1 MILNDGLNVLAPN
14 GFGVDPDPD
23 EGTEEVAA
31 PASEP
36 KRGRRVKTPATAPT
50 ATTPEEAPEAA
61 TAAGPA
67 DSSEAAETTTDT
79 ATDTTTEETE

>member
-14 GFGVDPDPD
+14 GFGVDPD
-23 EGTEEVAA
+23 TAEEVAA
-31 PASEP
+31 PTPETE
-36 KRGRRVKTPATAPT
+36 RGRHVKTPATAPT
-50 ATTPEEAPEAA
+50 ATTPEEAPTEAA
-61 TAAGPA
+61 EAGPA

>member
-14 GFGVDPDPD
+14 GFGVDPDPAEET
-23 EGTEEVAA
+23 EGPEEVAA
-31 PASEP
+31 P

-50 ATTPEEAPEAA
+50 ATTPEEAE
-61 TAAGPA
+61 AGPA

>member
-14 GFGVDPDPD
+14 GFGVDPDPA
-23 EGTEEVAA
+23 EETEEVAA
-31 PASEP
+31 PTTEP

-50 ATTPEEAPEAA
+50 ATTPEEAPEAT

-79 ATDTTTEETE
+79 DTATTTEETE

>member
-14 GFGVDPDPD
+14 GFGVDPD
-23 EGTEEVAA
+23 TAEEVAA
-31 PASEP
+31 HTPEP
-36 KRGRRVKTPATAPT
+36 KSGRRVKTPATAPT
-50 ATTPEEAPEAA
+50 ATTPEEAPEA
-61 TAAGPA
+61 TEAGPA

>member
-1 MILNDGLNVLAPN
+1 MILNDGMNVLAPN
-14 GFGVDPDPD
+14 GFGVDPEAGTD
-23 EGTEEVAA
+23 TEEVAA
-31 PASEP
+31 PTP
-36 KRGRRVKTPATAPT
+36 KRGRRDKTPATAPT
-50 ATTPEEAPEAA
+50 AITPEEAPEAA

>member
-14 GFGVDPDPD
+14 GFGVDPDPA

-31 PASEP
+31 PTPEP
-36 KRGRRVKTPATAPT
+36 KRGRQVKTPATAPT

-61 TAAGPA
+61 EAGPA

>member
-14 GFGVDPDPD
+14 GFGVDPDPA
-23 EGTEEVAA
+23 EEVAA
-31 PASEP
+31 PTPEP
-36 KRGRRVKTPATAPT
+36 KSGRRVKTPATAPT
-50 ATTPEEAPEAA
+50 ATTPEEEAPEAV

>member
-14 GFGVDPDPD
+14 GFGVDPDPA

-31 PASEP
+31 PTPDP

-50 ATTPEEAPEAA
+50 ATTPEEAPEA
-61 TAAGPA
+61 TEAGPA

-79 ATDTTTEETE
+79 DTDTTTEETE

>member
-14 GFGVDPDPD
+14 GFGVDP
-23 EGTEEVAA
+23 EAGTDTEEEVAA
-31 PASEP
+31 PAP
-36 KRGRRVKTPATAPT
+36 KQGRRVKTPATAPT
-50 ATTPEEAPEAA
+50 ATTPEEAPEAT

>member
-14 GFGVDPDPD
+14 GFGVDPDPA
-23 EGTEEVAA
+23 EEVAA
-31 PASEP
+31 PAPEP

>member
-14 GFGVDPDPD
+14 GFGVDPDPA
-23 EGTEEVAA
+23 EEVAA
-31 PASEP
+31 PTPEP
-36 KRGRRVKTPATAPT
+36 MRGRSVKTPATAPT

>member
-14 GFGVDPDPD
+14 GFGVDPDPA

-31 PASEP
+31 PSQ
-36 KRGRRVKTPATAPT
+36 KRGRRDKTPATAPT

>member
-14 GFGVDPDPD
+14 GFGVDPEAGPD
-23 EGTEEVAA
+23 AEEVAA
-31 PASEP
+31 PTPEP

-50 ATTPEEAPEAA
+50 ATTPEEAE
-61 TAAGPA
+61 AGPA

>member
-14 GFGVDPDPD
+14 GFGVDPDPA
-23 EGTEEVAA
+23 EETEEVAA
-31 PASEP
+31 PTTEP

>member
-14 GFGVDPDPD
+14 GFGVDPAQA
-23 EGTEEVAA
+23 EEVAA
-31 PASEP
+31 PTPDP

-50 ATTPEEAPEAA
+50 ATTPEEAE
-61 TAAGPA
+61 AGPA

>member
-14 GFGVDPDPD
+14 GFGVDPDPA

-31 PASEP
+31 PAPEP

-50 ATTPEEAPEAA
+50 ATPPEEAE
-61 TAAGPA
+61 AGPA

>member
-14 GFGVDPDPD
+14 GFGVDPDPA

-31 PASEP
+31 P

-50 ATTPEEAPEAA
+50 ATTPEEAE
-61 TAAGPA
+61 AGPA

>member
-14 GFGVDPDPD
+14 GFGVDPDPA

-31 PASEP
+31 PKS
-36 KRGRRVKTPATAPT
+36 GRRVKTPATAPT
-50 ATTPEEAPEAA
+50 ATTPEEDE
-61 TAAGPA
+61 AGPA

>member
-14 GFGVDPDPD
+14 GFGVDPGPA
-23 EGTEEVAA
+23 EEVAA
-31 PASEP
+31 PTPEP

>member
-14 GFGVDPDPD
+14 GFGVDPDPA
-23 EGTEEVAA
+23 EEVAA
-31 PASEP
+31 P

-50 ATTPEEAPEAA
+50 ATTPEEAE
-61 TAAGPA
+61 AGPA

>member
-14 GFGVDPDPD
+14 GFGVDPDPA
-23 EGTEEVAA
+23 EEVAA
-31 PASEP
+31 PTPEP
-36 KRGRRVKTPATAPT
+36 TRGRRVKTPATAPT
-50 ATTPEEAPEAA
+50 ATTPEGAPEAA
-61 TAAGPA
+61 EAGPA

>member
-1 MILNDGLNVLAPN
+1 MILNDGMNVLAPN
-14 GFGVDPDPD
+14 GYGVDPEAGTD
-23 EGTEEVAA
+23 TEEVAA
-31 PASEP
+31 PTPEP
-36 KRGRRVKTPATAPT
+36 KRGRRDKTPATAPT

>member
-1 MILNDGLNVLAPN
+1 MILNDGLNVPAPN
-14 GFGVDPDPD
+14 GFGVDPT
-23 EGTEEVAA
+23 EGTVDTEEVVA
-31 PASEP
+31 PT
-36 KRGRRVKTPATAPT
+36 KRGRRDKTPATAPT
-50 ATTPEEAPEAA
+50 ATTPEEAPEAT